1 MSILYTFKQ
10 ACHIL
15 NMSEHTLRHYTD
27 NHLLP
32 NPKRDHNNRR
42 IYDDEDLDW
51 LRGIKYLRDLGFS
64 IMEIQKYHE
73 YCMQDDIDS
82 LRKRQEL
89 LLKHQA
95 IAKAHI
101 EEAQKNY
108 EYITKK
114 IQYVESLIINDG
126 IDYKNPR
133 HKGKK

>member
-1 MSILYTFKQ
+1 MYTFKQ
-10 ACHIL
+10 VCHIL

-27 NHLLP
+27 NNLLP

-64 IMEIQKYHE
+64 IKEIQEYHK
-73 YCMQDDIDS
+73 YCMRDDIDS
-82 LRKRQEL
+82 LQKRKEL

-95 IAKAHI
+95 IAKVNI
-101 EEAQKNY
+101 EEAKKNY
-108 EYITKK
+108 EYITNKV
-114 IQYVESLIINDG
+114 QYVESLINNNER
-126 IDYKNPR
+126 DYKNPR